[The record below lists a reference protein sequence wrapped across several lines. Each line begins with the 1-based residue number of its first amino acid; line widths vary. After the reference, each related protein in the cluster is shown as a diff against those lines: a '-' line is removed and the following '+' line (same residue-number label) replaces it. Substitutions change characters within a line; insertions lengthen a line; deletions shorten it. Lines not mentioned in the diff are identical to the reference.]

1 MKKRGI
7 SIEELS
13 LKHDECFQELEAQI
27 KEKDDLL
34 TAYRKDHG
42 KLSVFFDNVARAV
55 QPLTPI
61 KPIYEPVPHPD
72 KPVVAVARSS
82 DGHCGMV
89 QPADEIEGFG
99 EYNYKIFHARKM
111 DYIKRFVK
119 WINVQR
125 QGYSINEC
133 CLIDTGDNISGDI
146 QELYRTNEFP
156 VPEQVVKAADALAE
170 QAALLA
176 AHFEKVTVE
185 FISADNHGRL
195 TQKPQSKEEG
205 LNSLNYLVGHI
216 AKARLEKYPN
226 IIFNIYPFHEAVIHV
241 STRNYLI
248 NHGHGIIQ
256 SFGTPWYGI
265 ERRIGRESTAR
276 MQLIMAEQEQAIYKK
291 AKEVGFNK
299 LVFGHYHIFFEHEI
313 YSCCPSVSGT
323 DANDHKNGRHSFPG
337 QSAWLAHPKYGEF
350 NHINFRLDGLS
361 NFPHR

>member
-1 MKKRGI
+1 MTKKRGI
-7 SIEELS
+7 SIDELS
-13 LKHDECFQELEAQI
+13 LKHGEYYQELERQLDN
-27 KEKDDLL
+27 KDELL
-34 TAYRKDHG
+34 EAYRKEHG
-42 KLSVFFDNVARAV
+42 KLQVFFDALSRVV
-55 QPLTPI
+55 QPLAPL
-61 KPIYEPVPHPD
+61 KNVYEPVARTD
-72 KPVVAVARSS
+72 KPIVAVARSS

-89 QPADEIEGFG
+89 QPKDEIEGFG
-99 EYNYKIFHARKM
+99 EYNYKICHDRQI
-111 DYIKRFVK
+111 DYIRRFIQ

-125 QGYSINEC
+125 QGYTINEC
-133 CLIDTGDNISGDI
+133 SLICTGDHISGDI
-146 QELYRTNEFP
+146 QQLYRTNEFP
-156 VPEQVVKAADALAE
+156 EPVQVVKAGDILAE

-176 AHFEKVTVE
+176 ANFEKVTVE
-185 FISADNHGRL
+185 FVTADNHSRL
-195 TQKPQSKEEG
+195 TDKPQSHEEG

-216 AKARLEKYPN
+216 AKTRLEKYPN
-226 IIFNIYPFHEAVIHV
+226 IVFNIYPFHEAVVHV

-337 QSAWLAHPKYGEF
+337 QSAWLVHPKYGEF
-350 NHINFRLDGLS
+350 NHINFRL
-361 NFPHR
+361 